1 MARFRYLVLAVAFVL
16 GPVAVSA
23 AAARESSP
31 SPAKVL
37 SGLRSF
43 YEKTGRSDGSFTP
56 GIDPTYRGM
65 SDSAYSDLAAITYA
79 VVLHKTFG
87 WKLPYEEKTA
97 ELLLSRQQ
105 PNGDFFNVKG
115 TVDPKSA
122 EGRVYNTTQ
131 GIVTL
136 HALGLKP
143 RYNPL
148 PVFEEILKQDYKTL
162 PAFSTSFFPLA
173 YLAYGEPIPAEA
185 DRRIRATMQQ
195 AADGYLNDHIAATF
209 HAAHYYRL
217 VGEPTPMARE
227 IVARTLC
234 DQKPD
239 GSWMLNSPARDRHA
253 TFDAVFTL
261 HQLGHNRSDCNAAI
275 ERAAHWALAC
285 RNSDGGFGHFP
296 GSPSDAD
303 ANYFQAGL
311 LVMAGFL
318 KPVDPLPPH
327 PHLLSWGHL
336 MPLPN
341 DQKSK

>member
-1 MARFRYLVLAVAFVL
+1 ML
-16 GPVAVSA
+16 GA
-23 AAARESSP
+23 AAAIVAQQPMARLQHLLLAGILAMGPIGITEGLGASKESNISR
-31 SPAKVL
+31 AKVL
-37 SGLRSF
+37 SGLRDF
-43 YEKTGRSDGSFTP
+43 YGKTSRADGSFTP
-56 GIDPTYRGM
+56 GMDPAYRGM
-65 SDSAYSDLAAITYA
+65 SDSAYSDLAATTYA

-87 WKLPYEEKTA
+87 WKLPHEEKTIQ
-97 ELLLSRQQ
+97 LLLSRQQ
-105 PNGDFFNVKG
+105 PNGDFFNIKG

-131 GIVTL
+131 GIVAL

-143 RYNPL
+143 RYNP
-148 PVFEEILKQDYKTL
+148 
-162 PAFSTSFFPLA
+162 PAYSTSFFPLA

-185 DRRIRATMQQ
+185 DRRIRATMRQ

-217 VGEPTPMARE
+217 IGEPTPMADRIIE
-227 IVARTLC
+227 RTLR
-234 DQKPD
+234 DQKRD
-239 GSWMLNSPARDRHA
+239 GSWMLNLPARDRHA

-261 HQLGHNRSDCNAAI
+261 HQLGQARTDCQAAI
-275 ERAAHWALAC
+275 QRAAQWALSC
-285 RNSDGGFGHFP
+285 RNADAGFGHFP

-318 KPVDPLPPH
+318 KPVEPLPAD

-336 MPLPN
+336 MPLLN
-341 DQKSK
+341 EKKSE

>member
-1 MARFRYLVLAVAFVL
+1 MARFRHLVLAGVL
-16 GPVAVSA
+16 TGIPVFAG
-23 AAARESSP
+23 ELTKDGP
-31 SPAKVL
+31 SPATVL
-37 SGLRSF
+37 SGLRTF
-43 YEKTGRSDGSFTP
+43 YEKTGRGDGSFTP
-56 GIDPTYRGM
+56 GIDPAYRGM

-87 WKLPYEEKTA
+87 WKLPHEEKTV
-97 ELLLSRQQ
+97 ELVLSRQQ
-105 PNGDFFNVKG
+105 PNGDFLNIKG

-131 GIVTL
+131 GIVAL
-136 HALGLKP
+136 RALGLKP
-143 RYNPL
+143 RFNPL
-148 PVFEEILKQDYKTL
+148 PVFTEILKQDYKTL
-162 PAFSTSFFPLA
+162 PAYSTSFFPLA
-173 YLAYGEPIPAEA
+173 YLACGELIPAEA
-185 DRRIRATMQQ
+185 DRRIRATMQP

-217 VGEPTPMARE
+217 VGEATPMASE
-227 IVARTLC
+227 IIARTLR
-234 DQKPD
+234 DQKRD

-261 HQLGHNRSDCNAAI
+261 HQLGHAHFDCQTAI
-275 ERAAHWALAC
+275 QRAAGWALSC

-303 ANYFQAGL
+303 ANYFQAGS

-318 KPVDPLPPH
+318 KPVDPLPAD

-336 MPLPN
+336 MPLPKDN
-341 DQKSK
+341 KSE